1 MSSKE
6 LAKKIRIH
14 SLKMTSRSKSA
25 HIGSALSI
33 ADILAVLYNDFL
45 NVDPHNPRASN
56 RDRFILSKGHA
67 GVALYATLAEKG
79 FFNPKLMETYYQNGS
94 NFNGHV
100 NKGIPGVEFSTG
112 SLGHGLS
119 VGTGIALGAK
129 MDKKKYNTV
138 VLLSDGECNEGS
150 NWESIL
156 FAAHHSLDNLIAI
169 VDYNK
174 IQSLGLIQET
184 ISLEPFAEKWNSFGW
199 HVEEV
204 DGHNHY
210 QLKNILADIP
220 FEKNRPSV
228 IIAHTIKGKG
238 ISFMENSIQWHY
250 HYAQGEEFNA
260 ALKEL
265 EAGK

>member
-45 NVDPHNPRASN
+45 NVDPQNPRAPN

-67 GVALYATLAEKG
+67 GVAVYAALAEKG
-79 FFNPKLMETYYQNGS
+79 FFDPQLMETYYQNGS
-94 NFNGHV
+94 NLNGHV

-150 NWESIL
+150 NWEAIM
-156 FAAHHSLDNLIAI
+156 FAAHHNLDNLIAI

-184 ISLEPFAEKWNSFGW
+184 IDLEPFAEI
-199 HVEEV
+199 

-210 QLKNILADIP
+210 QLKKILADIP

-228 IIAHTIKGKG
+228 IIANTIKGKG
-238 ISFMENSIQWHY
+238 VSFMENSVQWHY
-250 HYAQGEEFNA
+250 HYAQGEEFYA